1 MAENESSRK
10 EPTRQLIERL
20 DHLEDVLR
28 MQTAR
33 LHTIEQHLGINFQPR
48 PHQQNDTPAPRD
60 EATPPTP
67 SSSAHPS
74 RDGQNSEKLI
84 VELPTGAA
92 SNFVAAT
99 PAPDAPAAGTPS
111 DGGPESANAAP
122 YATSGET
129 SRESSARTGGAWET
143 LAWEGARREEARE
156 TGRDARAE
164 DEARN
169 WLDVETLIGGSWFN
183 WIGVLAIAFG
193 VAFFLKYAWN
203 NQWIGPTARVL
214 LGAAAGLGALAGGEI
229 VRRRGLR
236 QYAYVVSGGG
246 ILVLYLSVYA
256 AFDFKLIG
264 QLLAVVLMIAVTAAA
279 VLLSVRYDA
288 LPIAILGLL
297 GGFLTPILLS
307 TGRDNQAGLFGYI
320 ALLDAGMLA
329 LAYYKSWRSINYM
342 SFLLTLVMFVGW
354 LESYYAPPKLWLTI
368 FFLVLFFL
376 LFSALAI
383 LHNVLKKCPAQWFDI
398 SLIITNATFF
408 FGVSYGLLDREGF
421 GSGLGSFALIVSAFF
436 VLLYYFA
443 YSRHRADGLLI
454 YSYLG
459 AAVTFFTMAVAI
471 QLDQHWVTIA
481 WAMEALML
489 TWVGLRSDTKAPRHA
504 ALVVLAIAVAH
515 WVSTDMRDFAFN
527 AESTFVP
534 LLNRRAASCAA
545 LVGACAAMAWLY
557 RRGAEKIEES
567 ERAAVITLMILAANA
582 LAFTLLSLDV
592 NDYFEQRISRLA
604 IAQPEAVEPF
614 ARLENTRQFSLSAM
628 WTLYAAT
635 ALVLGVVRRFK
646 PLRIAAL
653 LLLAVTILKVVAF
666 DSTYYDAAWHT
677 LVFNHTFVAFAL
689 IVMALAAAAKV
700 YAGAD
705 HVAAEERAAVITA
718 AIAVANLLALTA
730 LSAEALGYFERAQ
743 ALVAEQPGRWG
754 EVARLENSKQFAL
767 TVIWTLYA
775 AAAIA
780 FGVVR
785 RRKIVRLA
793 GLGLLAVTAI
803 KVLSVDML
811 YSAASWHALIFNQT
825 FAAFVFLV
833 GALGVVVRLYARG
846 EGIDEEERV
855 SVLPCLIAA
864 ANLLAVVGLS
874 AEAWG
879 YFEARIN
886 EASSS
891 GLFNGGLLDLR
902 LAQQLSLSV
911 IWTIYGG
918 VMLLVGIKRGSRL
931 LRVMALML
939 LSLTTLKVF
948 FWDLASLDR
957 IYRIISFIV
966 LGAILLGVS
975 YIYQK

>member
-1 MAENESSRK
+1 MAENNSSRE
-10 EPTRQLIERL
+10 EPSHHLLERL
-20 DHLEDVLR
+20 NHLEDLLR

-48 PHQQNDTPAPRD
+48 PHQQNDTPTPRV
-60 EATPPTP
+60 EATHPTP
-67 SSSAHPS
+67 SSVTPASHDKRNAE
-74 RDGQNSEKLI
+74 NLI
-84 VELPTGAA
+84 VELPIGAA
-92 SNFVAAT
+92 SNFEAV
-99 PAPDAPAAGTPS
+99 APDAPAGAPS
-111 DGGPESANAAP
+111 DGEPRPIDAVHANA
-122 YATSGET
+122 TSEET
-129 SRESSARTGGAWET
+129 SREPSARTEGAWEPS
-143 LAWEGARREEARE
+143 AWERARRNEARE
-156 TGRDARAE
+156 TESTPRAE

-183 WIGVLAIAFG
+183 WIGILAIAFG
-193 VAFFLKYAWN
+193 VAFFLKYAWD

-214 LGAAAGLGALAGGEI
+214 LGAAAGLGALAGGEV

-246 ILVLYLSVYA
+246 ILILYLSVYA
-256 AFDFKLIG
+256 AFDFKLVG
-264 QLLAVVLMIAVTAAA
+264 QLPGIILMIAVTAAA

-329 LAYYKSWRSINYM
+329 LAYYKSWRSLNYM

-354 LESYYAPPKLWLTI
+354 LDSYYAPPKLWPTI
-368 FFLVLFFL
+368 FFLVLFFF

-383 LHNVLKKCPAQWFDI
+383 LHNVLKKRPAQWFDI

-408 FGVSYGLLDREGF
+408 FGVSYGLLDAAGF

-504 ALVVLAIAVAH
+504 ALVVLAVAVAH
-515 WVSTDMRDFAFN
+515 WVGTDMCDFAFN
-527 AESTFVP
+527 AESTFIP

-545 LVGACAAMAWLY
+545 LVGACAAIAWLY
-557 RRGAEKIEES
+557 QRDAEKVEAS
-567 ERAAVITLMILAANA
+567 ERAAIITLVILAANA
-582 LAFTLLSLDV
+582 LTLTLLSLDV
-592 NDYFEQRISRLA
+592 NDYYEQRISRLA
-604 IAQPEAVEPF
+604 
-614 ARLENTRQFSLSAM
+614 
-628 WTLYAAT
+628 
-635 ALVLGVVRRFK
+635 
-646 PLRIAAL
+646 
-653 LLLAVTILKVVAF
+653 
-666 DSTYYDAAWHT
+666 STQT
-677 LVFNHTFVAFAL
+677 
-689 IVMALAAAAKV
+689 
-700 YAGAD
+700 GA
-705 HVAAEERAAVITA
+705 
-718 AIAVANLLALTA
+718 
-730 LSAEALGYFERAQ
+730 
-743 ALVAEQPGRWG
+743 WG
-754 EVARLENSKQFAL
+754 EVARLENSKQLAL

-775 AAAIA
+775 TAAIA
-780 FGVVR
+780 FGVAR
-785 RRKIVRLA
+785 RVKIVRLA

-803 KVLSVDML
+803 KVLLLDMS
-811 YSAASWHALIFNQT
+811 YRAAWWHTPIFNQT
-825 FAAFVFLV
+825 FAAFALLV
-833 GALGVVVRLYARG
+833 SALGVVVWLYARG

-855 SVLPCLIAA
+855 SVMPCLIAA

-886 EASSS
+886 EAAAS
-891 GLFNGGLLDLR
+891 GLFNGGLRDLR

-918 VMLLVGIKRGSRL
+918 AMLLVGIKRRSRL
-931 LRVMALML
+931 LRMMALML

-975 YIYQK
+975 YIYQRGQQRMRAPDEG